1 MLLRPLLV
9 LLLLFSVNS
18 YAEATPTIDCTTAY
32 SAQEVEHCALIA
44 LDKTEAL
51 LNASYHKLAEQ
62 LTQPDTEQDNYTE
75 YRKKLLTA
83 QRAWIKFRDADC
95 DTQYAMHGSA
105 PIGKAMYFTCQ
116 QQRAEQRIKQLDNYV
131 PY

>member
-9 LLLLFSVNS
+9 LLLLFFVNS
-18 YAEATPTIDCTTAY
+18 YAEATLAIDCTKAY

-51 LNASYHKLAEQ
+51 LNASYHKLVEQ

-95 DTQYAMHGSA
+95 DTQYAMHSSTA
-105 PIGKAMYFTCQ
+105 IGKTMYFTCQ

>member
-1 MLLRPLLV
+1 MILRLLFV
-9 LLLLFSVNS
+9 LLLLCCVNA
-18 YAEATPTIDCTTAY
+18 YAEISSEIDCTNAH
-32 SAQEVEHCALIA
+32 SALQVEHCSLIA
-44 LDKTEAL
+44 LDKTEAQ
-51 LNASYHKLAEQ
+51 LNESYHKLVEQ

-95 DTQYAMHGSA
+95 DTVHAMHSSA
-105 PIGKAMYFTCQ
+105 IIGKTMYFICQ
-116 QQRAEQRIKQLDNYV
+116 QQRAEQRIKQLNNYV